1 MLSIKKLRFFL
12 VDRYYTNVV
21 LIFPRHMFEEPKAD
35 LSSLSEILHEYFIIS
50 IQRIHSKGAFT
61 FALPRSNL
69 VVKLTYRSQT
79 TGSEGVSFRL
89 PQLFFSQHRLKRNT
103 QKLASRLGRQ
113 TSKVAKYEKEKASI
127 VCNVDVNSVVVQYYE
142 AVAAPLSF
150 PSLIL

>member
-1 MLSIKKLRFFL
+1 MDNWTYGYIIVRESTEQMCYKDHINSIGKWEMLSIKKLRFFL

-69 VVKLTYRSQT
+69 VVKSTYRSQT

-103 QKLASRLGRQ
+103 QKLASKLQRLL
-113 TSKVAKYEKEKASI
+113 SI
-127 VCNVDVNSVVVQYYE
+127 KKRKQF
-142 AVAAPLSF
+142 LQ
-150 PSLIL
+150 

>member
-1 MLSIKKLRFFL
+1 MRNAFYKEIAFFL

-50 IQRIHSKGAFT
+50 IQRMESSKGAFT
-61 FALPRSNL
+61 FPLPRSNL
-69 VVKLTYRSQT
+69 VVKSTYRSQT

-103 QKLASRLGRQ
+103 QKLASKLQRLL
-113 TSKVAKYEKEKASI
+113 SI
-127 VCNVDVNSVVVQYYE
+127 KKRKQF
-142 AVAAPLSF
+142 LQ
-150 PSLIL
+150 

>member
-1 MLSIKKLRFFL
+1 MRNAFYKEIAFFL

-61 FALPRSNL
+61 FSLPRSNL
-69 VVKLTYRSQT
+69 VVLTYRSQT

-103 QKLASRLGRQ
+103 QKLASKLQRLL
-113 TSKVAKYEKEKASI
+113 SI
-127 VCNVDVNSVVVQYYE
+127 KKRKQF
-142 AVAAPLSF
+142 LQ
-150 PSLIL
+150 